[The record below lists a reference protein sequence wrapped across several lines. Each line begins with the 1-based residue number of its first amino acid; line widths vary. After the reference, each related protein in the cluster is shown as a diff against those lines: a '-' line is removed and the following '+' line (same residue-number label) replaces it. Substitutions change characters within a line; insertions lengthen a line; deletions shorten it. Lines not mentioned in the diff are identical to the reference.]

1 VNVPLTAVAASS
13 PFPATPSFNCTITI
27 VG

>member
-1 VNVPLTAVAASS
+1 LTAVAASA
-13 PFPATPSFNCTITI
+13 PFPATPSFSCTINI